1 MSDEKEEWE
10 VADEADGG
18 DDGLEDWEVYDQ
30 EEQAAESGAD
40 ENAAVADDSAIEAAE
55 TSEDTAIDNIA
66 AAEDDLVAS
75 GDTVA
80 GADAASMGA
89 DMGVSGGLDEAGSA
103 AALTGSAIA
112 GAKVAPL
119 NELSEANSEALG
131 LKQDLDVIL
140 DIPVKI
146 SMEVGSTELSIRNL
160 IQLTQGSVI
169 ELDRLAGEPL
179 DVMVNGTLIAQG
191 EVVVVNEKFGIRI
204 TDVVSPSERLKKLR

>member
-10 VADEADGG
+10 TA
-18 DDGLEDWEVYDQ
+18 DDGLEEWEVYDQ
-30 EEQAAESGAD
+30 QEQAAQAAAGDLADDSSLGDDVVDDGAD
-40 ENAAVADDSAIEAAE
+40 EEPSAVTESEMPVSDVESAAE
-55 TSEDTAIDNIA
+55 ET
-66 AAEDDLVAS
+66 
-75 GDTVA
+75 
-80 GADAASMGA
+80 
-89 DMGVSGGLDEAGSA
+89 SA

-112 GAKVAPL
+112 GAKIAPL
-119 NELSEANSEALG
+119 NELSEANSESLG

>member
-40 ENAAVADDSAIEAAE
+40 ESAAVADDSAIEAAE

-66 AAEDDLVAS
+66 TAEDDLTAS
-75 GDTVA
+75 GDT
-80 GADAASMGA
+80 ADAASMGA
-89 DMGVSGGLDEAGSA
+89 DMGAGGGLDEAGSA
-103 AALTGSAIA
+103 AALTGSAIT